1 MRTVVVLAMH
11 GAPAND
17 FPRQELAEW
26 FALHGQIEHANGPQR
41 DELERCQVRLD
52 ARMRAWPRTRENDP
66 FHASSLAL
74 ASDLSEALG
83 LPVEVGFNEFC
94 APSLHDALG
103 RVIADGAEQV
113 IVVTPM
119 LTRGGEHAERDIP
132 AAIQAVREQHP
143 DVPIRYAWP
152 FASKDVAG
160 FLASRVVQ
168 VLDGT
173 ELLQQ

>member
-17 FPRQELAEW
+17 FPGQELAEW
-26 FALHGQIEHANGPQR
+26 FALHGQIEHASGPERKQLEQR
-41 DELERCQVRLD
+41 HQRLE
-52 ARMRAWPRTRENDP
+52 AKMRAWPRTAENDP

-74 ASDLSEALG
+74 ASHLSDEVG

-94 APSLHDALG
+94 APSLHDALE
-103 RVIADGAEQV
+103 RVVADGAEQV
-113 IVVTPM
+113 VVVTPI

-132 AAIQAVREQHP
+132 AVIQAVQEQHP

-152 FASKDVAG
+152 FASEDVAR
-160 FLASRVVQ
+160 FLASRLAQ
-168 VLDGT
+168 ALDRMT
-173 ELLQQ
+173 PLSR